1 MDPKVLVAG
10 VTGRFSYVAYGA
22 DGYVNRTVEK
32 EVISSDAICGAIDI
46 IGKQRLFLSGIL
58 AGLHLK

>member
-32 EVISSDAICGAIDI
+32 EVISSDAICGAYYFSN
-46 IGKQRLFLSGIL
+46 KEIL
-58 AGLHLK
+58 EKATKKIF